1 MTPCYTKNEEPF
13 SVRTIEGER
22 FYFTFDEITQ
32 IRALIRT
39 QLSKL
44 YLDSIEQLSTDAVP
58 EIVNWTDLEFKIHDQ
73 IINHPR
79 L

>member
-13 SVRTIEGER
+13 PVRTIEGER
-22 FYFTFDEITQ
+22 FYFTFDEISQ
-32 IRALIRT
+32 LCALIQN
-39 QLSKL
+39 QLSYL
-44 YLDSIEQLSTDAVP
+44 YLTSIEHQSTASVP

>member
-1 MTPCYTKNEEPF
+1 MTPSYTKNEESFP
-13 SVRTIEGER
+13 VRTIEGER
-22 FYFTFDEITQ
+22 FYFTFDEISQ
-32 IRALIRT
+32 IRALIRN

-44 YLDSIEQLSTDAVP
+44 YLDSIEQLSTDSVP

>member
-13 SVRTIEGER
+13 SVGTIEGER
-22 FYFTFDEITQ
+22 FYFTFDEISQ
-32 IRALIRT
+32 IHALLQSRRYIHP
-39 QLSKL
+39 
-44 YLDSIEQLSTDAVP
+44 EAVP
-58 EIVNWTDLEFKIHDQ
+58 EIVNWSDLEFKIHDQ